1 MQYFNKIYLTPASW
15 GVIYILN
22 KNHQPLKLGGIC
34 IISVESSE
42 EYSKDS
48 IQFES
53 PTCGR
58 DTVKAIL
65 SLVPDNHW
73 TIKTF
78 DVSSA
83 FFQGDTLE
91 RDVYVKNPEGP
102 GFWVL
107 NATLYGLREGE
118 MNWYARFHSRWASL
132 LCITPPK
139 RYYHLS
145 FFNLPDLQ
153 KPGRNHFPKNSF

>member
-73 TIKTF
+73 TIKT

-91 RDVYVKNPEGP
+91 REVFLKNPEGP

-107 NATLYGLREGE
+107 NAAHYGLREGSR
-118 MNWYARFHSRWASL
+118 NWYDGFHRHCLSLGFTPASGDPAAYNYDRDGDK
-132 LCITPPK
+132 TPC
-139 RYYHLS
+139 
-145 FFNLPDLQ
+145 
-153 KPGRNHFPKNSF
+153 G